1 MNKNNQ
7 LHDAHVKAYTQNKNK
22 NKNKNKN
29 EKEKCI
35 KNMSEE
41 RKALIRAINQALHDY
56 TDEQLNKMLITLYLT
71 WEEVCGDPITEIH

>member
-22 NKNKNKN
+22 NKN

-35 KNMSEE
+35 ENMSEE

>member
-7 LHDAHVKAYTQNKNK
+7 LHDAHVKAYTQKKNK
-22 NKNKNKN
+22 KAR
-29 EKEKCI
+29 CI
-35 KNMSEE
+35 ENMSEE

>member
-7 LHDAHVKAYTQNKNK
+7 LHDAHVKVYTQNKNK

-29 EKEKCI
+29 ENEKCI

-56 TDEQLNKMLITLYLT
+56 TDEELNTMLITFYKT
-71 WEEVCGDPITEIH
+71 WEEVYNEPITEIH

>member
-22 NKNKNKN
+22 NKNK
-29 EKEKCI
+29 KEKCI
-35 KNMSEE
+35 KDMSEE

-56 TDEQLNKMLITLYLT
+56 TDDELNTMLITFYKT
-71 WEEVCGDPITEIH
+71 WEEMYNEPITQIH

>member
-22 NKNKNKN
+22 NKNKKVR
-29 EKEKCI
+29 CI
-35 KNMSEE
+35 ENMSEE

>member
-1 MNKNNQ
+1 
-7 LHDAHVKAYTQNKNK
+7 
-22 NKNKNKN
+22 
-29 EKEKCI
+29 
-35 KNMSEE
+35 MSEE

>member
-1 MNKNNQ
+1 MNKKNQ
-7 LHDAHVKAYTQNKNK
+7 LHDAHVKAYTQNKN
-22 NKNKNKN
+22 

-35 KNMSEE
+35 ENMSEE

>member
-7 LHDAHVKAYTQNKNK
+7 LHDAHVKAYIQNKNK
-22 NKNKNKN
+22 R
-29 EKEKCI
+29 EKGIE
-35 KNMSEE
+35 NMSEE

-71 WEEVCGDPITEIH
+71 WEEVYNEPITEIH

>member
-7 LHDAHVKAYTQNKNK
+7 LHDAHVKAYTQNK
-22 NKNKNKN
+22 
-29 EKEKCI
+29 KERRI
-35 KNMSEE
+35 ENMSEE

>member
-7 LHDAHVKAYTQNKNK
+7 LHDAHVKAYTR
-22 NKNKNKN
+22 NKN

-35 KNMSEE
+35 NNMSEE

>member
-7 LHDAHVKAYTQNKNK
+7 LHDAHVKAYTQNK
-22 NKNKNKN
+22 
-29 EKEKCI
+29 KERCI
-35 KNMSEE
+35 ENMSEE

>member
-22 NKNKNKN
+22 NKNKKVR
-29 EKEKCI
+29 CI
-35 KNMSEE
+35 ENMSEE

-56 TDEQLNKMLITLYLT
+56 TDEQLNTMLITFYKT
-71 WEEVCGDPITEIH
+71 WEEMYNEPITQIH

>member
-22 NKNKNKN
+22 NKKVR
-29 EKEKCI
+29 CI
-35 KNMSEE
+35 ENMSEE

>member
-22 NKNKNKN
+22 
-29 EKEKCI
+29 KEKCI
-35 KNMSEE
+35 KDMSEE

-56 TDEQLNKMLITLYLT
+56 TDDELNRMLITFYKT
-71 WEEVCGDPITEIH
+71 WEEVYNEPITEIH

>member
-22 NKNKNKN
+22 KVR
-29 EKEKCI
+29 CI
-35 KNMSEE
+35 ENMSEE

>member
-22 NKNKNKN
+22 R
-29 EKEKCI
+29 EKGIE
-35 KNMSEE
+35 NMSEE

-56 TDEQLNKMLITLYLT
+56 TDDELNTMLITFYKT
-71 WEEVCGDPITEIH
+71 WEEMYNYPITEIH

>member
-7 LHDAHVKAYTQNKNK
+7 LHDAHVKAYTQNKR
-22 NKNKNKN
+22 
-29 EKEKCI
+29 EKGIE
-35 KNMSEE
+35 NMSEE